1 MGKDHWWRQE
11 TQDVLSV
18 LDATE
23 DAKALRR
30 QSEPVSRGHKE
41 WDYYYMTLAYSVS
54 LGVKCSSRQIGTVL
68 VGKYNRVVS
77 TGYNG
82 APPGVDL
89 CQDIEAPC
97 PRRVLGY
104 GSGEGLHVCP
114 ATHAETNAI
123 ASAAR
128 MGHSTKDGTLFCWCC
143 MPCVNCT
150 SVIIAAGVSRVVYL
164 QREKKYHDLSEVMF
178 RQAGVAL
185 DGYDKQDVLDWAY
198 RQGELHEQAQKGG
211 E

>member
-1 MGKDHWWRQE
+1 MSSDRWWEQE
-11 TQDVLSV
+11 TQDAVRQICSV
-18 LDATE
+18 E
-23 DAKALRR
+23 DAEALRR
-30 QSEPVSRGHKE
+30 QSVAVGRSPKE

-68 VGKYNRVVS
+68 VGRDNRIIS

-82 APPGVDL
+82 APPDVKL
-89 CQDIEAPC
+89 CQDVEAPC

-104 GSGEGLHVCP
+104 ESGEGLHVCP

-150 SVIIAAGVSRVVYL
+150 SVIISSGISRVVYL
-164 QREKKYHDLSEVMF
+164 DREKKYHELSEVMF
-178 RQAGVAL
+178 RQAGVVL
-185 DGYDKQDVLDWAY
+185 DGYDRQEILDWACQ
-198 RQGELHEQAQKGG
+198 QGELHEQARRR
-211 E
+211 